1 MRNQGYFIPLFAGAV
16 EVFSEA
22 AINRILCM
30 DPEIINR
37 LAPLEGD
44 LLKFEVERGPEFF
57 LRVNR
62 GKTTLM
68 CEAAGYPDATVRIA
82 LHPVGEEPAQSRK
95 ISFFDNL
102 IEDIEGNPN
111 KVIEVRAFFSSFEPD
126 LEEGLSQIIGD
137 FLAHKVGQSIR
148 YTKDWTKDIRSSIVH
163 NLFEYLREE
172 RQLLS
177 TRTQTERY
185 CSEVRRL
192 EIAAGVLESRLIS
205 LDCLKE

>member
-1 MRNQGYFIPLFAGAV
+1 MSNQSYFIPLFAGAV
-16 EVFSEA
+16 EALSEA
-22 AINRILCM
+22 AINKILCM
-30 DPEIINR
+30 DPEIMNR

-44 LLKFEVERGPEFF
+44 LLKFEIERGPKFF
-57 LRVNR
+57 LRVNK
-62 GKTTLM
+62 GKTRLM

-82 LHPVGEEPAQSRK
+82 LHSLGGELTKSRK
-95 ISFFDNL
+95 TLFFDNL

-137 FLAHKVGQSIR
+137 ILAHKVGRSIR
-148 YTKDWTKDIRSSIVH
+148 YTKGWTKDIRSSIVN

-172 RQLLS
+172 RQLLL
-177 TRTQTERY
+177 TRTQTKRY

-192 EIAAGVLESRLIS
+192 EIATGVLESRLIS
-205 LDCLKE
+205 LDRLKE

>member
-1 MRNQGYFIPLFAGAV
+1 MSNQGYFIPLFAGAV
-16 EVFSEA
+16 EVFSEV

-57 LRVNR
+57 LRINR
-62 GKTTLM
+62 GKTSLM
-68 CEAAGYPDATVRIA
+68 REASGYPDATVRIA
-82 LHPVGEEPAQSRK
+82 LHAVGEEPTRSRK

-102 IEDIEGNPN
+102 IKDIEGNPN
-111 KVIEVRAFFSSFEPD
+111 KVTEVRAFFSSFEPD

-137 FLAHKVGQSIR
+137 ILAHKVGRSIR
-148 YTKDWTKDIRSSIVH
+148 YTKDWTKDIRFSIVH

-172 RQLLS
+172 RQLLA

-192 EIAAGVLESRLIS
+192 EIATGVLESRLIS